1 MEERGWSPR
10 LSSKPGLQLLLSMAL
25 LLDHWIVRH
34 SRKETS
40 GQSVLNVFSFSSILQ
55 TMFKIGVLQII
66 VFFYI
71 RSATWD
77 YRHMNNEKIGIT
89 VCVCVCVR
97 YNTLIYP
104 FSTASPQFHV
114 FREKKNPCR
123 PPWSRQGEP
132 GAQWQLAERWVP
144 QLGSPP
150 AQLQH

>member
-89 VCVCVCVR
+89 VCVCVCVFVITR
-97 YNTLIYP
+97 
-104 FSTASPQFHV
+104 
-114 FREKKNPCR
+114 
-123 PPWSRQGEP
+123 
-132 GAQWQLAERWVP
+132 
-144 QLGSPP
+144 
-150 AQLQH
+150 